1 MEEPGRLQSMGSQ
14 RVVHNWETSLVHWFS
29 LQREKHFLF
38 LFLCVC
44 TRWWMVTK
52 LTVVINSWCLK
63 FKSLCCTLNLC
74 LNKKKKKNRR
84 EERARRKEVNEGTH
98 DSRASKHKASLGY
111 WDRPETSCQSL
122 HFPLGDVIK
131 SPWNLG
137 EGCLWVIQ
145 WFLNLL
151 YISQSTWLSSLYLHF
166 SNGGDLTWVEEGG
179 GTLEQ
184 FCLKKTFLSFTQSLT
199 SI

>member
-1 MEEPGRLQSMGSQ
+1 MDGGAWWAKVHGVAKIRTRLSD
-14 RVVHNWETSLVHWFS
+14 
-29 LQREKHFLF
+29 
-38 LFLCVC
+38 
-44 TRWWMVTK
+44 
-52 LTVVINSWCLK
+52 LTYASI
-63 FKSLCCTLNLC
+63 
-74 LNKKKKKNRR
+74 KKKKNRR

-145 WFLNLL
+145 
-151 YISQSTWLSSLYLHF
+151 
-166 SNGGDLTWVEEGG
+166 
-179 GTLEQ
+179 
-184 FCLKKTFLSFTQSLT
+184 
-199 SI
+199 